1 MVGEVAQGAIL
12 SDTHTLE
19 LGQTFTAKN
28 ALTLTQVI
36 SLYSDA
42 TLISRCPSLLWL
54 YIYIYI
60 IDFILLLISA

>member
-19 LGQTFTAKN
+19 LGQTFTARN

-54 YIYIYI
+54 YIYI
-60 IDFILLLISA
+60 